1 MSTPSYQYQW
11 PSFPI
16 WELVNPRR
24 HTLMALSIFGLSMAV
39 NVLGMSKFGWVLW
52 QATAQTLAVMIIAMI
67 PKWRDDL
74 RNYGIVAMI
83 LSILLMAQG
92 FHMVEHLVQWAQ
104 YYVFNYTMQNSVGL
118 LSPANTE
125 WVHFV
130 WNWTVLILIGIL
142 ISLGMR
148 SNWAWALFIYGIAH
162 TTDHTYLLLRFLQM
176 SERLKALCGTAIPA
190 QGLPGIIG
198 QGGWLAQSELTR
210 GSWVS
215 RIPFI
220 TTAIRLD
227 VHFWWNM
234 GETVLLLLAAHAF
247 LSTIFYGTSST
258 KVISIPTTP

>member
-1 MSTPSYQYQW
+1 MTTPSYEYQS

-16 WELVNPRR
+16 WELVNPRK
-24 HTLMALSIFGLSMAV
+24 HIFMALTVFMLSLV
-39 NVLGMSKFGWVLW
+39 VDVLGMTRFGWKLW
-52 QATAQTLAVMIIAMI
+52 QATAFTLAVMIVAMM

-74 RNYGIVAMI
+74 RNYGIVAMM
-83 LSILLMAQG
+83 LSVLLMAQG
-92 FHMVEHLVQWAQ
+92 FHMAEHLVQWAQ
-104 YYVFNYTMQNSVGL
+104 YYVLNYTMQNSVGL
-118 LSPANTE
+118 LSPANSE

-130 WNWTVLILIGIL
+130 WNWSVLILVGTL
-142 ISLGMR
+142 VALGMR
-148 SNWAWALFIYGIAH
+148 SNWGWALFIYAIAH
-162 TTDHTYLLLRFLQM
+162 TTDHTYLLIRFLQM
-176 SERLKALCGTAIPA
+176 SAKLKELCGKAVPA

-210 GSWVS
+210 GTWVS

-247 LSTIFYGTSST
+247 LATIFHKTSSSR
-258 KVISIPTTP
+258 VISILTTP